1 MGETKFPFT
10 VRSIADYTPT
20 TDSEVPLVTGQIYE
34 VISDDGKGVWWQT
47 TVNGKLG
54 WFPASY
60 TEIIQVNNTPEPQS
74 TPPPSQ
80 PDSSQKTQTSKSK
93 KSNLK
98 KSKSGTKTK
107 SDKGTKSNKKKRGP
121 PVPSKK
127 YAEKN
132 KKDLPCTLTLQGN
145 ILFSLLLINLLI

>member
-20 TDSEVPLVTGQIYE
+20 SDSEVPLVTGQIYE

-60 TEIIQVNNTPEPQS
+60 TEKIPVNDTP
-74 TPPPSQ
+74 TPPVTSSTTSET
-80 PDSSQKTQTSKSK
+80 DSSSSKAQTSKSSK

-98 KSKSGTKTK
+98 KSKSSGKSK
-107 SDKGTKSNKKKRGP
+107 SDKGTKKKRGP

-132 KKDLPCTLTLQGN
+132 KKDLPCTLTLQG
-145 ILFSLLLINLLI
+145 IFLFIMM